1 MMKHAC
7 ANDLIER
14 LAKLRDPLDRKL
26 VELQISYVMLLLKIS
41 GVAQACFADVDRDDT
56 RVRLH
61 ERMTRGLR
69 RAAASDKDGSI
80 GTRLFQRP
88 QQQRLRASPLRITI
102 AIKALLEAVDGRWI
116 RMRLV
121 ERANRVEAICDR
133 FRVFT
138 PCWHPQCLLEHPRY

>member
-14 LAKLRDPLDRKL
+14 LAKLRDPLDCKL
-26 VELQISYVMLLLKIS
+26 VKLQISYVMLSLKIS

-56 RVRLH
+56 RVGLH

-69 RAAASDKDGSI
+69 RAAASDEDGSI
-80 GTRLFQRP
+80 WTRLFQRP
-88 QQQRLRASPLRITI
+88 EQQRLRAPPVRITI
-102 AIKALLEAVDGRWI
+102 AIKALLERGDRRRI

-121 ERANRVEAICDR
+121 ERANRVEAIGGR

-138 PCWHPQCLLEHPRY
+138 RC